1 MKSARHTWQ
10 SAPAEL
16 EERIGYRFRDRSLFL
31 CAMTHSSYIN
41 EHDGTCYE
49 RLEFLGDA
57 VLEMVSSAY
66 LYEHFPNMREG
77 EMTRLRA
84 ELVCEA
90 ALSAVARDLGL
101 ADYLRLG
108 RGEET
113 GGGRGKPS
121 ILCDITESLIGAIY
135 LDSGRDV
142 SEAERFIRQFILKAP
157 EELDFPDSKSLLQEQ
172 VQKDGGALAYEL
184 VDRQGPPHA
193 PVYTVRVLINGTEAG
208 TGQGKSKKNAEQ
220 AAARS
225 ALELMRHQDG

>member
-1 MKSARHTWQ
+1 MKSSRHTRQ

-57 VLEMVSSAY
+57 VLEMISSAF
-66 LYEHFPNMREG
+66 LYEHFPDMREG

-90 ALSAVARDLGL
+90 ALSSVAKELGL

-108 RGEET
+108 RGEEA
-113 GGGRGKPS
+113 GGGRKKPS

-142 SEAERFIRQFILKAP
+142 SEAERFVKQFILKDP
-157 EELDFPDSKSLLQEQ
+157 EELNYPDTKSLLQEQ
-172 VQKDGGALAYEL
+172 VQKEGGSVSYEL
-184 VDRQGPPHA
+184 VDRKGPAHA
-193 PVYTVRVLINGTEAG
+193 PVYTVRVLINGTASG